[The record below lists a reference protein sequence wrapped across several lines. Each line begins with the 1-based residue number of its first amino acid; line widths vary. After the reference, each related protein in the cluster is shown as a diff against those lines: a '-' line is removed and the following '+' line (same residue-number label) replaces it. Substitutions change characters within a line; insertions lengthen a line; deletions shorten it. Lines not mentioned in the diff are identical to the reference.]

1 MTSVNASNADGYI
14 NKPAPELALKS
25 LATLWSAGVVREPEM
40 DSAAANAMP
49 ERRKMTKF
57 DRQFQ
62 AFVEEHGSTIYRF
75 VLRLVDNAQDAEDL
89 TQESLLRVYRTAEKL
104 DGREESLLAWGL
116 RIARNLVIDYRR
128 RRRAILTEGDVLDQ
142 AFESRQPTAE
152 EIYSR
157 SADVGTIAEAIDALP
172 QQFREVLVL
181 RYQSGLSYEN
191 IATVLDVPL
200 TTVETRL
207 FRAKKNLR
215 AILQSKGIKSS
226 AG

>member
-1 MTSVNASNADGYI
+1 MTR
-14 NKPAPELALKS
+14 L
-25 LATLWSAGVVREPEM
+25 
-40 DSAAANAMP
+40 
-49 ERRKMTKF
+49 

-62 AFVEEHGSTIYRF
+62 AFVEEQGSTIYRF

-89 TQESLLRVYRTAEKL
+89 TQEALLRVYRTAEKL

-128 RRRAILTEGDVLDQ
+128 RRRAILTEGEVLDQ
-142 AFESRQPTAE
+142 AFAARQPGAE
-152 EIYSR
+152 EIYDR
-157 SADVGTIAEAIDALP
+157 STSANAVAEAIDGLP

-181 RYQSGLSYEN
+181 RYQSELSYEQ
-191 IATVLDVPL
+191 IATVLDVPV

-207 FRAKKNLR
+207 FRAKKSLR
-215 AILQSKGIKSS
+215 ASLQAKGIKSS

>member
-1 MTSVNASNADGYI
+1 
-14 NKPAPELALKS
+14 
-25 LATLWSAGVVREPEM
+25 M
-40 DSAAANAMP
+40 DETGPAAAP

-62 AFVEEHGSTIYRF
+62 GFVEEQGSSIYRF
-75 VLRLVDNAQDAEDL
+75 VLRLVDNQQDAEDL
-89 TQESLLRVYRTAEKL
+89 TQEALLRVYRTAEKL

-128 RRRAILTEGDVLDQ
+128 RRRAVLTEGDVLDQ
-142 AFESRQPTAE
+142 SFEGHQLCAE
-152 EIYSR
+152 EIYDR
-157 SADVGTIAEAIDALP
+157 NANAELIATAIDNLP
-172 QQFREVLVL
+172 HQFREVLVL
-181 RYQSGLSYEN
+181 RYQSELSYED

-215 AILQSKGIKSS
+215 ALLQAKGIKSS